1 MHARLIMPFPC
12 RRLTEHILK
21 TCEEQLVEWRQLSRD
36 TRAAQQRLVGA
47 RHLVEHLGCSA
58 NGLDGMPAEA

>member
-1 MHARLIMPFPC
+1 M
-12 RRLTEHILK
+12 
-21 TCEEQLVEWRQLSRD
+21 EWRQLSRD